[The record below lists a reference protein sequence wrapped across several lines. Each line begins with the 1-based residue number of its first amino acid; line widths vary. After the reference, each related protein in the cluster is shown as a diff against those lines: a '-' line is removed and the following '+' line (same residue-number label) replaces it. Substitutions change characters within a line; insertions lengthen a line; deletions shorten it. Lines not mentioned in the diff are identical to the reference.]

1 MPSPSCTIAAE
12 RGQVVY
18 TMNIICVAENL
29 AVCTG
34 VMNQAQVVISKAFKN
49 YAIKNYHHPL
59 NRKIVRV
66 LDQK

>member
-1 MPSPSCTIAAE
+1 
-12 RGQVVY
+12 
-18 TMNIICVAENL
+18 MNIICVAENL
-29 AVCTG
+29 AVSTG
-34 VMNQAQVVISKAFKN
+34 VMNQSQVVISKAFKN